1 MCGFKVTF
9 ELWPESYYLV
19 FSSGE
24 DKTVASRLGL
34 LTSRP
39 YCSIP
44 SMLGWIHG
52 DWSTRSCNNHSSVSL
67 APFGESEGCGRGRKR
82 STFSRGPTPIL
93 PWPVWLAFNLW
104 PPAAG
109 RAAMRSSLQSESVRA
124 APLVQSKAL
133 LPNSSLASGLLVEIH
148 PELNMSHCLGWRK
161 DIRHGFI
168 M

>member
-9 ELWPESYYLV
+9 ELWPENYYLV

-39 YCSIP
+39 YYSIP
-44 SMLGWIHG
+44 SMLGWVHG
-52 DWSTRSCNNHSSVSL
+52 DCSTRSCNNHSSVSL
-67 APFGESEGCGRGRKR
+67 GPFGESEGCGRGRKR
-82 STFSRGPTPIL
+82 STFLRCPTPIF
-93 PWPVWLAFNLW
+93 PWPVCL
-104 PPAAG
+104 AG
-109 RAAMRSSLQSESVRA
+109 RAAMRSSLQSKSVWA

-133 LPNSSLASGLLVEIH
+133 LPNSSLASGLLVEIY
-148 PELNMSHCLGWRK
+148 PELNKSHCLGWRK
-161 DIRHGFI
+161 DFCHRFI